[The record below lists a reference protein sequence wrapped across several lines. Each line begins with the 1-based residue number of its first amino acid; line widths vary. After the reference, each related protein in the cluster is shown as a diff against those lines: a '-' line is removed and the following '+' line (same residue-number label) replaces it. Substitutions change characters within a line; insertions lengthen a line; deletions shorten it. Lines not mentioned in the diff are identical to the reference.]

1 MSKIAKWRN
10 VRGLHEELVAA
21 EPTWHEAQYSANGC
35 VALHLHHAK
44 LGDITKLAA
53 AWIRARRLE
62 LYRDLIAYS
71 REQVL
76 ATAREALA
84 ECEQVRADAAMD
96 VESIEEGE

>member
-1 MSKIAKWRN
+1 MSKIKKWHN
-10 VRGLHEELVAA
+10 VRRLHEELVAA
-21 EPTWHEAQYSANGC
+21 EPTWHEEKCGG
-35 VALHLHHAK
+35 LHLQHEK

-84 ECEQVRADAAMD
+84 ECEQIREDAAMD
-96 VESIEEGE
+96 VESIEEGQ